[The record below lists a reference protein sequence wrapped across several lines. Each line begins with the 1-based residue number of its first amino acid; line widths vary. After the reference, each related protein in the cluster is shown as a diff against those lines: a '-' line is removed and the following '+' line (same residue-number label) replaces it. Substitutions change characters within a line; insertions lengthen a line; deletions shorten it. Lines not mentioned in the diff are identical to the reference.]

1 MENIKKIPLG
11 IWIRS
16 LATKQHDGV
25 RNERAPGPSFK
36 HQAGAVVWFFRNGSG
51 WLYRYDKSAKPQA
64 SSSKPHA
71 PIFRKRQ
78 AS

>member
-1 MENIKKIPLG
+1 MENTKKNSPGNMDQVISNSG
-11 IWIRS
+11 
-16 LATKQHDGV
+16 ATVPAQ
-25 RNERAPGPSFK
+25 RAPGPSFK
-36 HQAGAVVWFFRNGSG
+36 HQAGATVWFFKNGSG

-64 SSSKPHA
+64 QIIRKSQA

>member
-36 HQAGAVVWFFRNGSG
+36 HQAGAVVWFFQNHK
-51 WLYRYDKSAKPQA
+51 WKQRYDPSAKPQA

-78 AS
+78 AP